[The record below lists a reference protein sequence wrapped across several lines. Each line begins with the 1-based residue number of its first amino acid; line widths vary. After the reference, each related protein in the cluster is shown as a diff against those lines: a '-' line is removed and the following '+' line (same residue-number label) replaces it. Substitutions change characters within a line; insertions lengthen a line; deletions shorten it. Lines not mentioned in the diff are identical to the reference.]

1 MNSPLRREIGPFY
14 RVVLTGSRWIGCP
27 P

>member
-1 MNSPLRREIGPFY
+1 MNSPLRHEIGPFY
-14 RVVLTGSRWIGCP
+14 RVVLTGSRWMGCP